1 MLQVGLRHWVGWL
14 RLNFELFCHHLR
26 IPSHGNVHNGLR
38 SVLSLHLMVRLLLH
52 EVKLDLL
59 LVNVLATLKILS
71 GIHLLVISIG
81 RLLLPLLLKIVGSL
95 LLAKK
100 GGVWLAGMVVGLILH
115 PLWILIWIIAR

>member
-1 MLQVGLRHWVGWL
+1 
-14 RLNFELFCHHLR
+14 
-26 IPSHGNVHNGLR
+26 
-38 SVLSLHLMVRLLLH
+38 MVRLLLH